1 MAKKFLTGLNL
12 VVLDA
17 DPATGSEGELYFN
30 SSASVAKIYQAG
42 SWSVLGAGGGGGA
55 ITVSTTEPV
64 SPETGDAWYK
74 NDTGEFYVY
83 DGTSWVEV
91 NGVTSGIQAQLD
103 SKLSESSASTTYSLL
118 YPEINEIP
126 IIGTWT
132 TQTSNFGNTHI
143 NSVAYGNSLWVAVGN
158 TGQIRTSTDAITWT
172 TQESN
177 FGTRILRS
185 VAYGNGTWV
194 AGGGPVPSLSPII
207 ISTDG
212 VTWETND
219 YGDPDWNF
227 PVGSAAVNSVAY
239 GNGIWVIGGS
249 SGKLATSLSG
259 TGWSNETSNFGNTR
273 IQSVAYGNGLWVAV
287 GWYGQIRTSTDTI
300 TWTTQTS
307 NFASDYTGD
316 INSVAYGNGLWVA
329 GGYSGQLRT
338 STDAITWTTQTSN
351 FAFDNINSVAYD
363 NGLWVAAGYSGQ
375 LRTSTETLSYTLQLS
390 DNKSVIETN
399 KTSANTVIVPLN
411 SSVAFPIGSSIDIV
425 QTGVG
430 QTTITPAEGVTIKS
444 SNSETK
450 LTGQYSGSTIYKR
463 ATNEWVLFGDL
474 SA

>member
-42 SWSVLGAGGGGGA
+42 SWSVLGAGGGGGGGGA

-316 INSVAYGNGLWVA
+316 INSVAY
-329 GGYSGQLRT
+329 
-338 STDAITWTTQTSN
+338 
-351 FAFDNINSVAYD
+351 D